1 MASVSF
7 IPISGQYVRRS
18 MQNDV
23 EFTEMFALDK
33 SSFVRAAL
41 DETEEEVF
49 AYDYRLD
56 RFTYMYFFEGEMLSK
71 MVYDMGAETVL
82 EDEDDLAD
90 LLIGSGQDLKDYFN
104 GLLDQ
109 GGIGVE
115 ELE

>member
-23 EFTEMFALDK
+23 EYTEMFALDK

-49 AYDYRLD
+49 AYNYELD

-71 MVYDMGAETVL
+71 VVYDMDTETVL
-82 EDEDDLAD
+82 EDEDDLME
-90 LLIGSGQDLKDYFN
+90 LLLGSAHDLKDYFFR
-104 GLLDQ
+104 LLDKA
-109 GGIGVE
+109 GIGME
-115 ELE
+115 ELI